1 MKYNLYS
8 TRVCSGFPQKTFHF
22 LLVSPISAIPCK
34 LLITSY
40 YFTFEIAVG
49 LNLNFFAYYA
59 SSLRFSFVFG
69 VVLLKFLLKLHSMA
83 VQLPGHNFLLFFFT
97 LFYIFGLSLLK
108 FVMLTMCSI
117 ICSKKKEELVLGD
130 RVPLVISVAQLS
142 QIFVLK

>member
-8 TRVCSGFPQKTFHF
+8 TRVCSGFSLKNFSLSSSLPNFCHSLQAFDY
-22 LLVSPISAIPCK
+22 K
-34 LLITSY
+34 LLLHIWDC
-40 YFTFEIAVG
+40 
-49 LNLNFFAYYA
+49 NFFAYYA

-130 RVPLVISVAQLS
+130 RVPLVISVA
-142 QIFVLK
+142 